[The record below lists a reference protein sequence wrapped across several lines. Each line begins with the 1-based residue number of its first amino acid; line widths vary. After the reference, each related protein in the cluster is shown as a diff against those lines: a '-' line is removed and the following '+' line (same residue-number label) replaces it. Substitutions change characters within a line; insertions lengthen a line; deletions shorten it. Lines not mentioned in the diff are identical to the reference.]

1 MLQWT
6 SNVDINAH
14 WYFWMAKSL
23 HKTWGFYVC
32 VCVLLLFFFLSFC
45 LFFLHKEKKMYL
57 LYRVASS
64 ENPPLLNA
72 TEPHFTNCPQ
82 NKFCIQ
88 FSLLV
93 NHAVSMKG
101 FPVTETTGN
110 TCIFILIKKLIL
122 IIEEV
127 TKNTLN
133 LYHYVSHGNKL
144 SQNRKYLMNRFML
157 AYQKTI
163 KHPWEGKSFILIS
176 RWSKLW
182 TSLPS

>member
-1 MLQWT
+1 MGVL
-6 SNVDINAH
+6 
-14 WYFWMAKSL
+14 
-23 HKTWGFYVC
+23 C
-32 VCVLLLFFFLSFC
+32 VCVSGVCFFFSFH
-45 LFFLHKEKKMYL
+45 FVFSSQEKKMYL

-64 ENPPLLNA
+64 ENPPFLNA
-72 TEPHFTNCPQ
+72 TDPHFTNCPQ

-88 FSLLV
+88 SSLLV

-110 TCIFILIKKLIL
+110 MCIFILIKKLIL

-133 LYHYVSHGNKL
+133 LYRYVSHGNKL

-157 AYQKTI
+157 HTRRLLSILEKVN
-163 KHPWEGKSFILIS
+163 PSF
-176 RWSKLW
+176 
-182 TSLPS
+182 